1 MTVNNRYNPSSAI
14 IPSPCLN
21 DRLTAKSRFGAQ
33 RQWCQQ
39 EEDDATVPT
48 TTASFSSPVQLFL
61 DSLLISSSVNLP
73 PAILIEQQPCDGLK
87 RQHSVESDCDDSVT
101 SSSSSSSTSRRPSS
115 KKRQKHGI
123 RVTFAEQLIT
133 SVYTRPK
140 TSKEEKS
147 LLHYSFD
154 EMDLFREE
162 YYRERRRE
170 AQLVDSQQVNW
181 IADDSSSSS
190 DLEEEDQVKQPFV
203 RKHPVSKVVILHK
216 ENDGGQ
222 VLAQEDIPPC
232 FRAVYTANDGD
243 DYSFDNPAFWTG
255 NLTWY

>member
-48 TTASFSSPVQLFL
+48 TASFSSPVQLFL
-61 DSLLISSSVNLP
+61 DSLLISSSVNSLP
-73 PAILIEQQPCDGLK
+73 PAIPIEQQPCDGLK
-87 RQHSVESDCDDSVT
+87 RQHSVESSDGEDSVT
-101 SSSSSSSTSRRPSS
+101 SSSRRPWS

-162 YYRERRRE
+162 YYRERRQ
-170 AQLVDSQQVNW
+170 AQLVDHPQGNW
-181 IADDSSSSS
+181 IADDSSS
-190 DLEEEDQVKQPFV
+190 DPEDDEDQVKQPFV

-216 ENDGGQ
+216 EHEGGHL
-222 VLAQEDIPPC
+222 LAQEDIPPC
-232 FRAVYTANDGD
+232 FKAVYTANDGD
-243 DYSFDNPAFWTG
+243 DYSFDNSAFWTG